1 MKRSFFV
8 FLFVFCFLAFPLAA
22 QEAEY
27 TITET
32 ELTRLEKI
40 SESWETNRRNQQLQ
54 VQSLKAKLNEAL
66 TKSEA
71 LKSQLQTERETLKN
85 LRQSYAEYENG
96 VNMELELKAIQ
107 IEKLKKQG
115 YRLKLSLVIVSC
127 ILGFLILGCAM
138 FFILKMK
145 LKIILHIK
153 I

>member
-1 MKRSFFV
+1 MKRAFFV
-8 FLFVFCFLAFPLAA
+8 FLFAFCFLAFPLAA

-32 ELTRLEKI
+32 ELTRLERI
-40 SESWETNRRNQQLQ
+40 SENWETNRRNQQLQ
-54 VQSLKAKLNEAL
+54 VQSLKTRLTEAL

-71 LKSQLQTERETLKN
+71 LKNQLQTEREILKI
-85 LRQSYAEYENG
+85 LRQSYAGYENG
-96 VNMELELKAIQ
+96 VNMELELKTKQ
-107 IEKLKKQG
+107 IEKLKKTE

-145 LKIILHIK
+145 LKFL
-153 I
+153 

>member
-1 MKRSFFV
+1 MKRSFLFLC
-8 FLFVFCFLAFPLAA
+8 LFVFCFSVLAA

-27 TITET
+27 TIKET

-40 SESWETNRRNQQLQ
+40 SENWETNRRNLLLQ
-54 VQSLKAKLNEAL
+54 AQSLKAKLNEAL

-71 LKSQLQTERETLKN
+71 LNRQLQTERGILKI
-85 LRQSYAEYENG
+85 LRQSYAGYENG
-96 VNMELELKAIQ
+96 VNMELELKTKQ
-107 IEKLKKQG
+107 IEKLKKTE

-145 LKIILHIK
+145 LKLL
-153 I
+153 